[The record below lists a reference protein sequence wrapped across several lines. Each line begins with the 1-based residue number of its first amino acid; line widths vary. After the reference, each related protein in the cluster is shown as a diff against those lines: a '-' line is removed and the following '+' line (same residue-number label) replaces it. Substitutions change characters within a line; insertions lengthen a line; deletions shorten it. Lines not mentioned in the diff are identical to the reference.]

1 MPNLLSGYSEPKE
14 RDLGSDKMKQPAQA
28 AMALTLSLVLIAAT
42 PAQNGTSAQNDAPA
56 LNDTPPVKL
65 RQDTENMIGGI
76 GVACT
81 GIAQS
86 KKDPRWPSY
95 PLRIEFAN
103 DLREH
108 LIGAQVKVWAEER
121 QIMNVTCWGAW
132 LLLNPPGKESYRIEA
147 TIIGGNVPAQN
158 AAVQAPASGQ
168 TRIVLEFPGV
178 DA

>member
-1 MPNLLSGYSEPKE
+1 
-14 RDLGSDKMKQPAQA
+14 MKQPAQA
-28 AMALTLSLVLIAAT
+28 AMALTISLALIAAT
-42 PAQNGTSAQNDAPA
+42 PAQNDAPGQ
-56 LNDTPPVKL
+56 NNSPPVRL
-65 RQDTENMIGGI
+65 QQDTETTIGGI

-108 LIGAQVKVWAEER
+108 LVGAQVRVWAEDR

-132 LLLNPPGKESYRIEA
+132 LLLKPPGRESYRIEA
-147 TIIGGNVPAQN
+147 TIIGESGPAQTSTL
-158 AAVQAPASGQ
+158 QAPASGQ